1 MIERFS
7 RFPRSLATKARSA
20 RLGDDVPAM
29 IAHPDWETPRPWVL
43 WMHGRT
49 VSKELDP
56 GRYLRWTRAGIAA
69 VAIDL
74 PGHGE
79 RLLEGWHGPARS
91 LDVLEQ
97 ALGEID
103 GVVRGVFETFGHD
116 LFGAERVG
124 IGGMS
129 LGGMVA
135 LRRLCEPHAFACA
148 AVESTTG
155 WLGDLYFGGDRA
167 SDHPPER
174 VRALEAVSHLDGWRP
189 IPILSLHSEADETVP
204 YAGQA
209 AFLDRLRERYEAEG
223 ADPALVESVTW
234 PETGAPQEHAGF
246 GKKGTEAKNVQVEF
260 LARALGVADAADP
273 AG

>member
-7 RFPRSLATKARSA
+7 RFPKSLAERARA
-20 RLGDDVPAM
+20 VRLGDDVPAM
-29 IAHPDWETPRPWVL
+29 VAHPDWDSPAPWVL

-79 RLLEGWHGPARS
+79 RAEPGMDQPARS

-103 GVVRGVFETFGHD
+103 GVVRSVFDTFGHD
-116 LFGAERVG
+116 LFDPERIA

-135 LRRLCEPHAFACA
+135 LRRLCDPHPFIAA

-155 WLGDLYFGGDRA
+155 WLEDMYFGDVSRT
-167 SDHPPER
+167 SSHPVER
-174 VRALEAVSHLDGWRP
+174 VRTLQAYSNLSDWRP
-189 IPILSLHSEADETVP
+189 IPLLSLHSEADETVP
-204 YAGQA
+204 WRGQA
-209 AFLDRLRERYEAEG
+209 GFLEGLRAHYTERGAE
-223 ADPALVESVTW
+223 PSLIESITW
-234 PETGAPQEHAGF
+234 PETGAPYEHAGF
-246 GKKGTEAKNVQVEF
+246 GKRGTEAKNLQVEF
-260 LARALGVADAADP
+260 LSKALSPGAA
-273 AG
+273 G